1 MIAKYFRQFIVILV
15 IIFNL
20 FIWHRYFDQNK
31 VNDWQTTDAPIV
43 MVDYK
48 IRSTVSRE
56 VAAEQDDLL
65 QFLANIFSNYAPTVN
80 DADFVIDNDLR
91 TFADY
96 NIIVSETRKQ
106 FLSTVSSLNN
116 ADLSNNSA
124 ITILS
129 DQSYQSYIELYSNQ
143 TYQIYLKTSDDSGP
157 SLDIIINGQ
166 EYSAQRVFSG
176 VYKLDNFNVQNYNAA
191 GIKSANSNRKIDEV
205 VFLTGVANFDQKK
218 ISRAIGSNVK
228 LSVNGEKISLKIAE
242 KSFAALIVSD
252 GVDLY
257 KTPSDPFSNSLSMS
271 YYSYHNKPFLSS
283 IELSKR
289 SYFKLVQSSGDYIA
303 KYPLI
308 ADRFNR
314 YIAYSIFSLLIIL
327 LLYYASFHFGTI
339 KKTVGEYPKTL
350 FRVVECRNLRRVNLE
365 MLLLLAAIILFLI
378 LNLNS
383 ALTSYISP
391 TIILSFAA
399 AGLLLITR
407 FNPGFIHKIIIALFV
422 IFIVSFSDEHIIFAN
437 KTVKAIYIFILLFI
451 LVSVVREFIGNNK
464 RLR

>member
-56 VAAEQDDLL
+56 VAAERDDLL

-191 GIKSANSNRKIDEV
+191 GIKSANSNRKIDKV

-218 ISRAIGSNVK
+218 FPERS
-228 LSVNGEKISLKIAE
+228 
-242 KSFAALIVSD
+242 AA
-252 GVDLY
+252 
-257 KTPSDPFSNSLSMS
+257 M
-271 YYSYHNKPFLSS
+271 
-283 IELSKR
+283 
-289 SYFKLVQSSGDYIA
+289 
-303 KYPLI
+303 
-308 ADRFNR
+308 
-314 YIAYSIFSLLIIL
+314 
-327 LLYYASFHFGTI
+327 
-339 KKTVGEYPKTL
+339 
-350 FRVVECRNLRRVNLE
+350 
-365 MLLLLAAIILFLI
+365 
-378 LNLNS
+378 
-383 ALTSYISP
+383 
-391 TIILSFAA
+391 
-399 AGLLLITR
+399 
-407 FNPGFIHKIIIALFV
+407 
-422 IFIVSFSDEHIIFAN
+422 
-437 KTVKAIYIFILLFI
+437 
-451 LVSVVREFIGNNK
+451 
-464 RLR
+464 